1 LDKTKIRRL
10 TGLEKLKIEEESHMF
25 SAKRRASVLAVGFAL
40 LLGGVAYGF
49 VVDDE
54 VPDVTARVARISFL
68 KGDVQVR
75 HAGAQDWEKVVP
87 NLPLVEGDEL
97 TTSTDSRFEIEFDS
111 RTFVR
116 VAEASYL
123 RIVTLKD
130 EGIAL
135 SLPEGSMSARIND
148 FDRDRTFFEVDIP
161 KTTIAFQRAGL
172 YRIDAGPRDSVDA
185 HIRVTDGGEARV
197 YSENAGFTLKNGR
210 AATVFLAGNNIGE
223 WETADASPFTDD
235 FDTWTLDRDS
245 TIAKRLKDAYYDKY
259 YDRDI
264 YGAEDLSDYGE
275 WVYTRKYGYVWRPYS
290 ASLSPYA
297 DWSPYR
303 YGHWR
308 WIPPFGWTWVNDE
321 PWGWATYHWGRWVW
335 DDWYWSPY
343 GYYRYRRSWWQPA
356 YVYITIYN
364 NNVCWYPLSYHHRYY
379 DYNRHYYGRRDDRRN
394 PPSSGGGAAP
404 TPTPGPVGGQTNDAR
419 RQRGL
424 TPPLLRDLPPGS
436 VVTVST
442 DDFGKSRTGIRRA
455 PLDVAR
461 EVLSKTPDEAQTPPI
476 LPSREQV
483 EAKLTKE
490 IKAEPPPIAR
500 IDTTVKTGAAQR
512 SNDQPMDEE
521 LRKSRILGNRAPVR
535 TAPPPLENTPVVQ
548 ETNKPRDTGAVN
560 RPVLTQKEKPAA
572 ETPPYVP
579 PTRNEDRKVEQT
591 EQKQEQPRYEPP
603 RKETPRY
610 EPKND
615 APVYVPPPRRESPPP
630 EPKRESPPPPPKSEP
645 RSEPKPDK
653 PSSPPLEK
661 SGGTKK
667 DGR

>member
-1 LDKTKIRRL
+1 
-10 TGLEKLKIEEESHMF
+10 MF
-25 SAKRRASVLAVGFAL
+25 SAKRRASVLAVAAAL
-40 LLGGVAYGF
+40 LFSGAAYGF
-49 VVDDE
+49 VDDE

-75 HAGAQDWEKVVP
+75 HAGAQDWEKAVP
-87 NLPLVEGDEL
+87 NLPIVEGDEL
-97 TTSTDSRFEIEFDS
+97 TTSSDSRFEIEFDS

-116 VAEASYL
+116 VAESSYL
-123 RIVTLKD
+123 RVVTLKD
-130 EGIAL
+130 TGIAL
-135 SLPEGSMSARIND
+135 SLPEGSLSARIND
-148 FDRDRTFFEVDIP
+148 FDKDRTFFEVDIP
-161 KTTIAFQRAGL
+161 KTTIAVQRAGL
-172 YRIDAGPRDSVDA
+172 YRIDAGPKDSVDA

-245 TIAKRLKDAYYDKY
+245 AVAKRLKDAYYDKY

-264 YGAEDLSDYGE
+264 YGAEDLGDYGE
-275 WVYTRKYGYVWRPYS
+275 WVYTHKYGYVWRPYRS
-290 ASLSPYA
+290 SLSPYA

-335 DDWYWSPY
+335 DDGYWYWTPY

-356 YVYITIYN
+356 YVYITIFN

-379 DYNRHYYGRRDDRRN
+379 NYNRRYYSRRDDRGN
-394 PPSSGGGAAP
+394 APSPGGGRISP
-404 TPTPGPVGGQTNDAR
+404 SPTPGRGPVVGLTNEQR
-419 RQRGL
+419 RQREI
-424 TPPLLRDLPPGS
+424 TPPLGNLPPGS

-442 DDFGKSRTGIRRA
+442 DDFGRGRTGIRRA

-461 EVLSKTPDEAQTPPI
+461 QVLSKVPDEAQTPPI
-476 LPSREQV
+476 LPDREQV

-490 IKAEPPPIAR
+490 IRAETPPIVQ

-512 SNDQPMDEE
+512 NNDQPMDEE
-521 LRKSRILGNRAPVR
+521 LRKSRILGNRTPAK
-535 TAPPPLENTPVVQ
+535 TPPPLETEPVVRD
-548 ETNKPRDTGAVN
+548 TNKPRDTGAVN
-560 RPVLTQKEKPAA
+560 RPATTREEKPAA

-579 PTRNEDRKVEQT
+579 PTRTEDRKVERT
-591 EQKQEQPRYEPP
+591 EQKPEQP

-610 EPKND
+610 EPPKND
-615 APVYVPPPRRESPPP
+615 TPVYVPPPRRESPPP
-630 EPKRESPPPPPKSEP
+630 EPKRESPPTK
-645 RSEPKPDK
+645 SEPKPDK
-653 PSSPPLEK
+653 PSSPPLQK
-661 SGGTKK
+661 SGETKK
-667 DGR
+667 NGR